1 MGWASELADVLQ
13 KYSSATPTGGER
25 GQSSDTHQD
34 FDRIA
39 QTAPR
44 SAVADGLTEAFRSN
58 QTPPFAEMIA
68 HLFSQSSSDQQ
79 AGILNRLLTAVGP
92 EFVRQAGMSGILT
105 KLAGMAAMK
114 QPVTPEVAKQVPTE
128 AVKQVAARAEQTNPS
143 IVQMAG
149 EFYAQ
154 HPALVKTLGAAAL
167 SIAMS
172 QMARRAA

>member
-1 MGWASELADVLQ
+1 
-13 KYSSATPTGGER
+13 
-25 GQSSDTHQD
+25 
-34 FDRIA
+34 
-39 QTAPR
+39 
-44 SAVADGLTEAFRSN
+44 
-58 QTPPFAEMIA
+58 
-68 HLFSQSSSDQQ
+68 
-79 AGILNRLLTAVGP
+79 
-92 EFVRQAGMSGILT
+92 
-105 KLAGMAAMK
+105 MK